1 MQSTNKTISKVQYMD
16 ILEQQRAYL
25 EKKADNAKMDLFTLE
40 SAIEELEQQD
50 FSEVEIIQEGDAFAF
65 KIKESSND

>member
-50 FSEVEIIQEGDAFAF
+50 FSEVEVIQEGDAFTF

>member
-1 MQSTNKTISKVQYMD
+1 MQSTNQTISKIQYMD

-40 SAIEELEQQD
+40 SAIEELEQRD
-50 FSEVEIIQEGDAFAF
+50 FSEVEVIQEGETFTF
-65 KIKESSND
+65 KIKDSSND

>member
-50 FSEVEIIQEGDAFAF
+50 FSEVEVIQDGDAFTF

>member
-50 FSEVEIIQEGDAFAF
+50 FSEVEVIQKGDAFTF

>member
-50 FSEVEIIQEGDAFAF
+50 FSEVEVIQEGEVFTF

>member
-50 FSEVEIIQEGDAFAF
+50 FSEVEVIQEGEAFTF

>member
-1 MQSTNKTISKVQYMD
+1 MQSTNKTISKVQYMH

-50 FSEVEIIQEGDAFAF
+50 FSEVEVIQEGDAFTF

>member
-1 MQSTNKTISKVQYMD
+1 MQSTNQTISKVQYMD

-50 FSEVEIIQEGDAFAF
+50 FSEVEVIQEGEAFTF

>member
-1 MQSTNKTISKVQYMD
+1 MQSTNQTISKVQYMD

-40 SAIEELEQQD
+40 SAIEELEQRD
-50 FSEVEIIQEGDAFAF
+50 FSEVEVIQEGETFTF

>member
-1 MQSTNKTISKVQYMD
+1 MQSTNQTISKVQYMD

-40 SAIEELEQQD
+40 SAIEELEQRD
-50 FSEVEIIQEGDAFAF
+50 FSEVEVIQEGEAFTF